1 MCYIRDI
8 FVSLQKLYINEVT
21 MLIRFDFS
29 NIFSFLEETE
39 FNMLPAKSLK
49 SHSEHLHKINSSVG
63 VLKGSVIYGANGAG
77 KSNMIKA
84 ANLLRDIVLKGKVP
98 SDVRYIRNKFS
109 DNDAPISQSVEFSY
123 KNKVYNYG
131 ITYTSKLCL
140 EEWLYETGSEKE
152 EMVFERT
159 YSADRKKPIV
169 NMGKKYTTNNDKNAL
184 LISLLEDNILKNDE
198 LLIKHEDIIKE
209 ARISRVKEWFRDNLK
224 IFFPETKSASIFDTQ
239 YENLK
244 FKQFS
249 EKLLRSFDVGIQSV
263 ELHEDDLDKFVSQT
277 GMSLDKI
284 FEDIK
289 SNLKKEESGVIETQ
303 YFTIGVTK
311 EEDDRYIIRRI
322 TTNHVVNGMPV
333 SFELKEESD
342 GTQRLFDFA
351 PVLYDLMSSDKTII
365 VDEIDRSIHANLL
378 KMFVEKVMSLPI
390 KGQIIFSSHE
400 SCLLDCSIFRN
411 DEIWFVEKDREKQ
424 SSRFYTLNDFKPR
437 NDLDIQK
444 GYLKGRFGAI
454 PFLSH
459 LEDLKWE
466 E

>member
-1 MCYIRDI
+1 
-8 FVSLQKLYINEVT
+8 

-49 SHSEHLHKINSSVG
+49 SHTDHLHKINTNVN

-84 ANLLRDIVLKGKVP
+84 ANLLRDIVLKGRVP
-98 SDVRYIRNKFS
+98 SDIRYIRNKFS
-109 DNDAPISQSVEFSY
+109 DEGTPVSQSVEFSY
-123 KNKVYNYG
+123 KNKIYNYG
-131 ITYTSKLCL
+131 VTYVSKLCL
-140 EEWLYETGSEKE
+140 EEWLYETGVEKD

-159 YSADRKKPIV
+159 YSKETNKSVVKMGRKYV
-169 NMGKKYTTNNDKNAL
+169 DGDEKKAL
-184 LISLLEDNILKNDE
+184 LVSLLEDNILKNDE

-209 ARISRVKEWFRDNLK
+209 PRINRVREWFKDNLK

-244 FKQFS
+244 FKHFS
-249 EKLLRSFDVGIQSV
+249 EKLLRSFDVGIQDI

-277 GMSLDKI
+277 GMPLDKI

-289 SNLKKEESGVIETQ
+289 TNLKKEESGVIETQ

-311 EEDDRYIIRRI
+311 EEDDKYMIRRI
-322 TTNHVVNGMPV
+322 TTSHVVNNKAV

-351 PVLYDLMSSDKTII
+351 PVLYDLMLSDKTII

-378 KMFVEKVMSLPI
+378 KMFVEKVMGMPI
-390 KGQIIFSSHE
+390 LGQIIFSSHE

-411 DEIWFVEKDREKQ
+411 DEIWFVEKDRKNQ

-454 PFLSH
+454 PFLAH

-466 E
+466 D

>member
-1 MCYIRDI
+1 
-8 FVSLQKLYINEVT
+8 
-21 MLIRFDFS
+21 
-29 NIFSFLEETE
+29 
-39 FNMLPAKSLK
+39 MLPAKSLK
-49 SHSEHLHKINSSVG
+49 SHTDHLHKINTNVN

-84 ANLLRDIVLKGKVP
+84 ANLLRDIVLKGRVP
-98 SDVRYIRNKFS
+98 SDIRYIRNKFS
-109 DNDAPISQSVEFSY
+109 DEGTPVSQSVEFSY
-123 KNKVYNYG
+123 KNKIYNYG
-131 ITYTSKLCL
+131 VTYVSKLCL
-140 EEWLYETGSEKE
+140 EEWLYETGVEKD

-159 YSADRKKPIV
+159 YSKEARKPVVK
-169 NMGKKYTTNNDKNAL
+169 MGRKYVDGDEKKAL
-184 LISLLEDNILKNDE
+184 LVSLLEDNILKNDE

-209 ARISRVKEWFRDNLK
+209 PRINRVREWFKDNLK

-244 FKQFS
+244 FKNFS
-249 EKLLRSFDVGIQSV
+249 EKLLRSFDVGIQDI
-263 ELHEDDLDKFVSQT
+263 ELHEDDK
-277 GMSLDKI
+277 
-284 FEDIK
+284 
-289 SNLKKEESGVIETQ
+289 
-303 YFTIGVTK
+303 
-311 EEDDRYIIRRI
+311 YIIRRI
-322 TTNHVVNGMPV
+322 TTRHVVNNNAV

-351 PVLYDLMSSDKTII
+351 PVLYDLMQSDKTII

-378 KMFVEKVMSLPI
+378 KMFVEKVMGLPI
-390 KGQIIFSSHE
+390 LGQIIFSSHE

-411 DEIWFVEKDREKQ
+411 DEIWFVEKDRKNQ

-454 PFLSH
+454 PFLAH

-466 E
+466 D

>member
-1 MCYIRDI
+1 
-8 FVSLQKLYINEVT
+8 
-21 MLIRFDFS
+21 MLIRFDFT

-49 SHSEHLHKINSSVG
+49 SHSEHLHKINSSVN

-84 ANLLRDIVLKGKVP
+84 ANLLRDIAIKGRVP
-98 SDVRYIRNKFS
+98 ADVRYIRNKFTS
-109 DNDAPISQSVEFSY
+109 PDSPISQSVEFSY
-123 KNKVYNYG
+123 HNKVYSYG

-140 EEWLYETGSEKE
+140 EEWLYETGAEKE

-159 YSADRKKPIV
+159 YSAEKNKPIV
-169 NMGKKYTTNNDKNAL
+169 NMGKRYVDNNDKNAL

-209 ARISRVKEWFRDNLK
+209 PRISKVREWFKENLK

-239 YENLK
+239 YENQN
-244 FKQFS
+244 FKHFS
-249 EKLLRSFDVGIQSV
+249 EKLLRSFDVGIHDI
-263 ELHEDDLDKFVSQT
+263 ELHEDDLDNFVSQT
-277 GMSLDKI
+277 GMPLDKV

-289 SNLKKEESGVIETQ
+289 SSLKKEDSGVIETQ

-311 EEDDRYIIRRI
+311 EEDDKYIIRRI
-322 TTNHVVNGMPV
+322 TTNHVVNDQAV

-351 PVLYDLMSSDKTII
+351 PVLYDLMSADKTII

-378 KMFVEKVMSLPI
+378 KMFVEKVMGLPI

-411 DEIWFVEKDREKQ
+411 DEIWFVEKDRKNQ

-454 PFLSH
+454 PFLAH

-466 E
+466 D

>member
-1 MCYIRDI
+1 
-8 FVSLQKLYINEVT
+8 
-21 MLIRFDFS
+21 
-29 NIFSFLEETE
+29 
-39 FNMLPAKSLK
+39 
-49 SHSEHLHKINSSVG
+49 
-63 VLKGSVIYGANGAG
+63 
-77 KSNMIKA
+77 
-84 ANLLRDIVLKGKVP
+84 
-98 SDVRYIRNKFS
+98 
-109 DNDAPISQSVEFSY
+109 
-123 KNKVYNYG
+123 
-131 ITYTSKLCL
+131 
-140 EEWLYETGSEKE
+140 
-152 EMVFERT
+152 MVFERT
-159 YSADRKKPIV
+159 YSKEDRKPVVK
-169 NMGKKYTTNNDKNAL
+169 MGRKYVDGDEKKAL
-184 LISLLEDNILKNDE
+184 LVSLLEDNILKNDE

-209 ARISRVKEWFRDNLK
+209 PRINRVREWFKDNLK

-244 FKQFS
+244 FKNFS
-249 EKLLRSFDVGIQSV
+249 EKLLRSFDVGIQDI

-277 GMSLDKI
+277 GMPLDKI

-289 SNLKKEESGVIETQ
+289 TNLKKEESGVIETQ

-311 EEDDRYIIRRI
+311 EEDDKYIIRRI
-322 TTNHVVNGMPV
+322 TTSHVVNNNAV

-351 PVLYDLMSSDKTII
+351 PVLYDLMQSDKTII

-378 KMFVEKVMSLPI
+378 KMFVEKVMGLPI
-390 KGQIIFSSHE
+390 LGQIIFSSHE

-411 DEIWFVEKDREKQ
+411 DEIWFVEKDRKNQ

-454 PFLSH
+454 PFLAH

-466 E
+466 D

>member
-1 MCYIRDI
+1 
-8 FVSLQKLYINEVT
+8 
-21 MLIRFDFS
+21 MLIRFDFT

-49 SHSEHLHKINSSVG
+49 SHSEHLHKINSSVN

-84 ANLLRDIVLKGKVP
+84 ANLLRDIAIKGRVP
-98 SDVRYIRNKFS
+98 ADVRYIRNKFTS
-109 DNDAPISQSVEFSY
+109 PDSPISQSVEFSY
-123 KNKVYNYG
+123 HNKVYSYG

-140 EEWLYETGSEKE
+140 EEWLYETGAEKE

-159 YSADRKKPIV
+159 YSAEKNKPIV
-169 NMGKKYTTNNDKNAL
+169 NMGKRYVDNNDKNAL

-209 ARISRVKEWFRDNLK
+209 PRISKVREWFKENLK

-239 YENLK
+239 YENQN
-244 FKQFS
+244 FKHFS
-249 EKLLRSFDVGIQSV
+249 ERLLRSFDVGIHDI
-263 ELHEDDLDKFVSQT
+263 ELHEDDLDNFVSQT
-277 GMSLDKI
+277 GMPLDKV

-289 SNLKKEESGVIETQ
+289 SSLKKEDSGVIETQ

-311 EEDDRYIIRRI
+311 EEDDKYIIRRI
-322 TTNHVVNGMPV
+322 TTNHVVNNQAV

-351 PVLYDLMSSDKTII
+351 PVLYDLMSADKTII

-378 KMFVEKVMSLPI
+378 KMFVEKVMGLPI

-411 DEIWFVEKDREKQ
+411 DEIWFVEKDRKNQ

-454 PFLSH
+454 PFLAH

-466 E
+466 D

>member
-1 MCYIRDI
+1 
-8 FVSLQKLYINEVT
+8 

-49 SHSEHLHKINSSVG
+49 SHSSHLHKVNSNVG

-84 ANLLRDIVLKGKVP
+84 ANLLRDIVLKGRVP
-98 SDVRYIRNKFS
+98 SDIRYIRNKFS
-109 DNDAPISQSVEFSY
+109 DKDVPVSQSVEFSY

-140 EEWLYETGSEKE
+140 EEWLYETGTEKE
-152 EMVFERT
+152 EMVFERS
-159 YSADRKKPIV
+159 YSSEKKKPSV
-169 NMGKKYTTNNDKNAL
+169 NMGKKYTSNNEKNAL

-209 ARISRVKEWFRDNLK
+209 TRISKVREWFQENLK

-239 YENLK
+239 YENEN
-244 FKQFS
+244 FKHFS
-249 EKLLRSFDVGIQSV
+249 ERLLRSFDVGIQDIQ
-263 ELHEDDLDKFVSQT
+263 LHEDDLDKFVTQT
-277 GMSLDKI
+277 GMPLDRI

-289 SNLKKEESGVIETQ
+289 TNLKKEESRVIETQ

-311 EEDDRYIIRRI
+311 EEDEKYIIRRI
-322 TTNHVVNGMPV
+322 TTNHVVNEKSV

-378 KMFVEKVMSLPI
+378 KMFVEKMMNLPI

-411 DEIWFVEKDREKQ
+411 DEIWFVEKDRKNQ

-454 PFLSH
+454 PFLAH

>member
-1 MCYIRDI
+1 
-8 FVSLQKLYINEVT
+8 
-21 MLIRFDFS
+21 MLIRFDFT

-49 SHSEHLHKINSSVG
+49 SHSEHLHKINSSVN

-84 ANLLRDIVLKGKVP
+84 ANLLRDIAIKGRVP
-98 SDVRYIRNKFS
+98 ADVRYIRNKFTS
-109 DNDAPISQSVEFSY
+109 PDSPISQSVEFSY
-123 KNKVYNYG
+123 HNKVYSYG

-140 EEWLYETGSEKE
+140 EEWLYETGAEKE

-159 YSADRKKPIV
+159 YSAEKNKPVV
-169 NMGKKYTTNNDKNAL
+169 NMGKRYVDNNDKNAL

-209 ARISRVKEWFRDNLK
+209 PRICKVREWFRENLK

-239 YENLK
+239 YENQN
-244 FKQFS
+244 FKHFS
-249 EKLLRSFDVGIQSV
+249 EKLLRSFDVGIHDI
-263 ELHEDDLDKFVSQT
+263 ELHEDDLDNFVSQT
-277 GMSLDKI
+277 GMPLDKV

-289 SNLKKEESGVIETQ
+289 SSLKKEDSGVIETQ

-311 EEDDRYIIRRI
+311 EEDDKYIIRRI
-322 TTNHVVNGMPV
+322 TTNHVVNEQAV

-351 PVLYDLMSSDKTII
+351 PVLYDLMSADKTII

-378 KMFVEKVMSLPI
+378 KMFVEKVMGLPI

-411 DEIWFVEKDREKQ
+411 DEIWFVEKDRKNQ

-454 PFLSH
+454 PFLAH

-466 E
+466 D

>member
-1 MCYIRDI
+1 
-8 FVSLQKLYINEVT
+8 
-21 MLIRFDFS
+21 MLIRFDFT

-49 SHSEHLHKINSSVG
+49 SHSEHLHKINSSVN

-84 ANLLRDIVLKGKVP
+84 ANLLRDIAIKGRVP
-98 SDVRYIRNKFS
+98 ADVRYIRNKFTS
-109 DNDAPISQSVEFSY
+109 PDSPISQSVEFSY
-123 KNKVYNYG
+123 HNKVYSYG

-140 EEWLYETGSEKE
+140 EEWLYETGAEKE

-159 YSADRKKPIV
+159 YSAEKNKPIV
-169 NMGKKYTTNNDKNAL
+169 NMGKRYVDNNDKNAL

-209 ARISRVKEWFRDNLK
+209 PRISKVREWFKENLK

-239 YENLK
+239 YENQN
-244 FKQFS
+244 FKHFS
-249 EKLLRSFDVGIQSV
+249 EKLLRSFDVGIHDI
-263 ELHEDDLDKFVSQT
+263 ELHEDDLDNFVSQT
-277 GMSLDKI
+277 GMPLDKV

-289 SNLKKEESGVIETQ
+289 SSLKKDDSGVIETQ

-311 EEDDRYIIRRI
+311 EEDDKYIIRRI
-322 TTNHVVNGMPV
+322 TTNHVVNEQAV

-351 PVLYDLMSSDKTII
+351 PVLYDLMSADKTII

-378 KMFVEKVMSLPI
+378 KMFVEKVMGLPI

-411 DEIWFVEKDREKQ
+411 DEIWFVEKDRKNQ

-454 PFLSH
+454 PFLAH

-466 E
+466 D

>member
-1 MCYIRDI
+1 
-8 FVSLQKLYINEVT
+8 

-49 SHSEHLHKINSSVG
+49 SHTEHLHKINTNVN

-84 ANLLRDIVLKGKVP
+84 ANLLRDIVLKGRVP
-98 SDVRYIRNKFS
+98 SDIRYIRNKFS
-109 DNDAPISQSVEFSY
+109 DEVTPVSQSVEFSY
-123 KNKVYNYG
+123 KNKIYNYG
-131 ITYTSKLCL
+131 VTYVSKLCL
-140 EEWLYETGSEKE
+140 EEWLYETGVEKD

-159 YSADRKKPIV
+159 YSKETNKPVVKMGRKYV
-169 NMGKKYTTNNDKNAL
+169 DGDEKKAL
-184 LISLLEDNILKNDE
+184 LVSLLEDNILKNDE

-209 ARISRVKEWFRDNLK
+209 PRINRVREWFKDNLK

-244 FKQFS
+244 FKHFS
-249 EKLLRSFDVGIQSV
+249 EKLLRSFDVGIQDI

-277 GMSLDKI
+277 GMPLDKI

-289 SNLKKEESGVIETQ
+289 TNLKKEESGVIETQ

-311 EEDDRYIIRRI
+311 EEDDKYMIRRI
-322 TTNHVVNGMPV
+322 TTSHVVNNKAV

-351 PVLYDLMSSDKTII
+351 PVLYDLMQSDKTII

-378 KMFVEKVMSLPI
+378 KMFVAKVMGMPI
-390 KGQIIFSSHE
+390 LGQIIFSSHE

-411 DEIWFVEKDREKQ
+411 DEIWFVEKDRKNQ

-454 PFLSH
+454 PFLAH

-466 E
+466 D

>member
-1 MCYIRDI
+1 M
-8 FVSLQKLYINEVT
+8 S
-21 MLIRFDFS
+21 
-29 NIFSFLEETE
+29 
-39 FNMLPAKSLK
+39 
-49 SHSEHLHKINSSVG
+49 
-63 VLKGSVIYGANGAG
+63 
-77 KSNMIKA
+77 
-84 ANLLRDIVLKGKVP
+84 
-98 SDVRYIRNKFS
+98 
-109 DNDAPISQSVEFSY
+109 
-123 KNKVYNYG
+123 
-131 ITYTSKLCL
+131 
-140 EEWLYETGSEKE
+140 
-152 EMVFERT
+152 MVM
-159 YSADRKKPIV
+159 KK
-169 NMGKKYTTNNDKNAL
+169 KAL
-184 LISLLEDNILKNDE
+184 LVSLLEDNILKNDE

-209 ARISRVKEWFRDNLK
+209 PRINRVREWFKDNLK

-244 FKQFS
+244 FKHFS
-249 EKLLRSFDVGIQSV
+249 EKLLRSFDVGIQDI

-277 GMSLDKI
+277 GMPLDKI

-289 SNLKKEESGVIETQ
+289 TNLKKEESGVIETQ

-311 EEDDRYIIRRI
+311 EEEDDKYMIRRI
-322 TTNHVVNGMPV
+322 TTSHVVNNKAV

-351 PVLYDLMSSDKTII
+351 PVLYDLMQSDKTII

-378 KMFVEKVMSLPI
+378 KMFVEKVMGMPI
-390 KGQIIFSSHE
+390 LGQIIFSSHE

-411 DEIWFVEKDREKQ
+411 DEIWFVEKDRKNQ

-454 PFLSH
+454 PFLAH

-466 E
+466 D

>member
-1 MCYIRDI
+1 
-8 FVSLQKLYINEVT
+8 

-49 SHSEHLHKINSSVG
+49 SHSEHLHKVNSNVG

-84 ANLLRDIVLKGKVP
+84 ANLLRDIVIKGKVP
-98 SDVRYIRNKFS
+98 TDIRYIRNKFS
-109 DNDAPISQSVEFSY
+109 DTETPVSQSVEFSY
-123 KNKVYNYG
+123 NNKVYNYG
-131 ITYTSKLCL
+131 ITYISKLCL
-140 EEWLYETGSEKE
+140 EEWLYETGVEKE

-159 YSADRKKPIV
+159 YSSEKKKPVV

-209 ARISRVKEWFRDNLK
+209 VRISRVREWFKENLR

-239 YENLK
+239 YENQK
-244 FKQFS
+244 FKHFS
-249 EKLLRSFDVGIQSV
+249 EKLLRSFDVGIQDI

-277 GMSLDKI
+277 GMPLDKI

-311 EEDDRYIIRRI
+311 EEDDKYIIRRI
-322 TTNHVVNGMPV
+322 TTNHVVNDKSV

-365 VDEIDRSIHANLL
+365 IDEIDRSIHANLL
-378 KMFVEKVMSLPI
+378 KIFVEKVMSLPI

-411 DEIWFVEKDREKQ
+411 DEIWFVEKDRKNQ

-454 PFLSH
+454 PFLAH

>member
-1 MCYIRDI
+1 
-8 FVSLQKLYINEVT
+8 

-49 SHSEHLHKINSSVG
+49 SHSDHLHKINSNVG

-84 ANLLRDIVLKGKVP
+84 AYLLRDIVLKGRIP
-98 SDVRYIRNKFS
+98 SDIRYIRNKFS
-109 DNDAPISQSVEFSY
+109 DKDTPVSQSVEFSFN
-123 KNKVYNYG
+123 NKVYNYG
-131 ITYTSKLCL
+131 ITYTSRLCL
-140 EEWLYETGSEKE
+140 EEWLYETGTEKE

-159 YSADRKKPIV
+159 YSSEKQKPIV

-209 ARISRVKEWFRDNLK
+209 SSISKVREWFKENLK
-224 IFFPETKSASIFDTQ
+224 IFFPETKSASIYDTQ
-239 YENLK
+239 YENQK
-244 FKQFS
+244 FKLFS
-249 EKLLRSFDVGIQSV
+249 EKLLRSFDVGIQDI

-277 GMSLDKI
+277 GMPLDKI

-303 YFTIGVTK
+303 YFTIGITK
-311 EEDDRYIIRRI
+311 EEDDKYIIRRI
-322 TTNHVVNGMPV
+322 TTNHVVNDHAV

-351 PVLYDLMSSDKTII
+351 PVLYDLMSADKTII

-411 DEIWFVEKDREKQ
+411 DEIWFAEKDRKNQ

-454 PFLSH
+454 PFLAH

>member
-1 MCYIRDI
+1 
-8 FVSLQKLYINEVT
+8 
-21 MLIRFDFS
+21 MLIRFDFT

-49 SHSEHLHKINSSVG
+49 SHSEHLHKINSSVN

-84 ANLLRDIVLKGKVP
+84 ANLLRDIAIKGRVP
-98 SDVRYIRNKFS
+98 ADVRYIRNKFTS
-109 DNDAPISQSVEFSY
+109 PDSPISQSVEFSY
-123 KNKVYNYG
+123 HNKVYSYG

-140 EEWLYETGSEKE
+140 EEWLYETGAEKE

-159 YSADRKKPIV
+159 YSAEKNKPIV
-169 NMGKKYTTNNDKNAL
+169 NMGKRYVDNNDKNAL

-209 ARISRVKEWFRDNLK
+209 PRISKVREWFKENLK

-239 YENLK
+239 YENQN
-244 FKQFS
+244 FKHFS
-249 EKLLRSFDVGIQSV
+249 ERLLRSFDVGIHDI
-263 ELHEDDLDKFVSQT
+263 ELHEDDLDNFVSQT
-277 GMSLDKI
+277 GMPLDKV

-289 SNLKKEESGVIETQ
+289 SSLKKEDSGVIETQ

-311 EEDDRYIIRRI
+311 EEDDKYIIRRI
-322 TTNHVVNGMPV
+322 TTNHVVNDQAV

-351 PVLYDLMSSDKTII
+351 PVLYDLMSADKTII

-378 KMFVEKVMSLPI
+378 KMFVEKVMGLPI

-411 DEIWFVEKDREKQ
+411 DEIWFVEKDRKNQ

-454 PFLSH
+454 PFLAH

-466 E
+466 D

>member
-1 MCYIRDI
+1 
-8 FVSLQKLYINEVT
+8 

-49 SHSEHLHKINSSVG
+49 SHTDHLHKINTNVN

-84 ANLLRDIVLKGKVP
+84 ANLLRDIVLKGRVP
-98 SDVRYIRNKFS
+98 SDIRYIRNKFS
-109 DNDAPISQSVEFSY
+109 GEGVPVSQSVEFSY
-123 KNKVYNYG
+123 KNKIYNYG
-131 ITYTSKLCL
+131 VTYVSKLCL
-140 EEWLYETGSEKE
+140 EEWLYETGVEKD
-152 EMVFERT
+152 EMIFERT
-159 YSADRKKPIV
+159 YSKTTNKPV
-169 NMGKKYTTNNDKNAL
+169 VKMGKKYVDGDEKKAL
-184 LISLLEDNILKNDE
+184 LVSLLEDNILKNDE

-209 ARISRVKEWFRDNLK
+209 TRISRVKEWFKDNLR

-244 FKQFS
+244 FKHFS
-249 EKLLRSFDVGIQSV
+249 EKLLRSFDVGIQDI
-263 ELHEDDLDKFVSQT
+263 ELHEDDK
-277 GMSLDKI
+277 
-284 FEDIK
+284 
-289 SNLKKEESGVIETQ
+289 
-303 YFTIGVTK
+303 
-311 EEDDRYIIRRI
+311 YIIRRI
-322 TTNHVVNGMPV
+322 TTNHVVNNNAV

-351 PVLYDLMSSDKTII
+351 PVLYDLMQSDKTII
-365 VDEIDRSIHANLL
+365 IDEIDRSIHANLL
-378 KMFVEKVMSLPI
+378 KMFVEKVMGLPI
-390 KGQIIFSSHE
+390 LGQIIFSSHE

-411 DEIWFVEKDREKQ
+411 DEIWFVEKDRNNQ

-454 PFLSH
+454 PFLAY

-466 E
+466 D

>member
-1 MCYIRDI
+1 
-8 FVSLQKLYINEVT
+8 
-21 MLIRFDFS
+21 MLIRFDFT

-49 SHSEHLHKINSSVG
+49 SHSEHLHKINSSVN

-84 ANLLRDIVLKGKVP
+84 ANLLRDIAIKGRVP
-98 SDVRYIRNKFS
+98 ADVRYIRNKFTS
-109 DNDAPISQSVEFSY
+109 PGSPISQSVEFSY
-123 KNKVYNYG
+123 HNKVYSYG

-140 EEWLYETGSEKE
+140 EEWLYETGAEKE

-159 YSADRKKPIV
+159 YSAEKNKPIV
-169 NMGKKYTTNNDKNAL
+169 NMGKRYVDNNDKNAL

-209 ARISRVKEWFRDNLK
+209 PRISKVREWFRENLK

-239 YENLK
+239 YENQN
-244 FKQFS
+244 FKHFS
-249 EKLLRSFDVGIQSV
+249 EKLLRSFDVGIHDI
-263 ELHEDDLDKFVSQT
+263 ELHEDDLDNFVSQT
-277 GMSLDKI
+277 GMPLDKV

-289 SNLKKEESGVIETQ
+289 SSLKKEDSGVIETQ

-311 EEDDRYIIRRI
+311 EEDDKYIIRRI
-322 TTNHVVNGMPV
+322 TTNHVVNEQAV

-351 PVLYDLMSSDKTII
+351 PVLYDLMSADKTII

-378 KMFVEKVMSLPI
+378 KMFVEKVMGLPI
-390 KGQIIFSSHE
+390 QGQIIFSSHE

-411 DEIWFVEKDREKQ
+411 DEIWFVEKDRKNQ

-454 PFLSH
+454 PFLAH

-466 E
+466 D